1 MGSTSPLRK
10 GLTTAAFLLCAAAT
24 GTLALTAAS
33 AATDASDASARA
45 RDLVAAD
52 LATRAAALGLVAGDI
67 ADFAVTDVVPT
78 RHNGLTHVYLRQ
90 RVNGLEIA
98 GAEMNYS
105 FRRAGDVFT
114 RVGNFVPNVAARAAE
129 TARDPYLSADEAV
142 IAAAAAL
149 GLGAVDR
156 LDVVA
161 SPGGKERAAVLANPE
176 VSELPIPVRLRYYR
190 IPDTDELHLVW
201 NMSIKSPYGADWWE
215 LWVDAG
221 DGALVGQ
228 ANWTAEA
235 TYRVFP
241 SPNESPDNSA
251 GSRSDLVDPHTDGG
265 IASPFG
271 WHDTDGVAGAESTLT
286 IGNNVTACSDFDLP
300 ANSCDAGSQ
309 PDGGAGL
316 DFTAVVPLSLGD
328 PPQSYELAAVLNLFY
343 WNNIVHDVL
352 YQYGFDEPAG
362 NFQVNNYGRGGLGG
376 DAVNA
381 DAQDNSGTNNA
392 NFATP
397 IDGLQPRMQMFVW
410 NAPQNIHE
418 NSPTLRDFPA
428 GAAATDGSWGFVP
441 PFSLTNDLVF
451 INDAQGADPN
461 DGCCATADG
470 RCASPQPWGV
480 TGKIALLRRGNCEF
494 GAKARNAQDAG
505 AVGTII
511 INNGSNGVAGMGGGV
526 YGSGVTTPT
535 QMIGKANG
543 NLLVAEIALPATVN
557 VTMSSTAALPNRDSD
572 LDAGV
577 IAHEY
582 GHGVSNRLTGG
593 PANVSCLQNTEQAGE
608 GWSDWMTLF
617 LHAEAGDT
625 RTTERSVGGYV
636 TFEPVNT
643 AGYIGIRRYPYTTD
657 NTVNPLTYAGV
668 GDTAN
673 SQPHGIGTIWATT
686 LWEAYW
692 NLVDIDGYD
701 GDIYNGTGGNNV
713 AFQLVIDGLKL
724 QACSPSFVQARDA
737 ILAADVADYD
747 GDHECAL
754 WTAFAE
760 RGLGTAA
767 STGASSG
774 DRIVTESFLLP
785 AQCGANQIFSSSF
798 GHGDFSHWS
807 SAVP

>member
-1 MGSTSPLRK
+1 MGPVFSFRN
-10 GLTTAAFLLCAAAT
+10 GLATAAVLLCATAT
-24 GTLALTAAS
+24 GAFAAQ
-33 AATDASDASARA
+33 AGSDAAARRIALDYLGARA
-45 RDLVAAD
+45 SSGALGAQPAD
-52 LATRAAALGLVAGDI
+52 LADL
-67 ADFAVTDVVPT
+67 AVTDQYQT
-78 RHNGLTHVYLRQ
+78 RHNGVTHLYLRQ
-90 RVNGLEIA
+90 RIHGLEVDGTEYGVHLDRHGRVLFADGSFVRDLAQRADAA
-98 GAEMNYS
+98 GEKPRIN
-105 FRRAGDVFT
+105 
-114 RVGNFVPNVAARAAE
+114 
-129 TARDPYLSADEAV
+129 ADAAV
-142 IAAAAAL
+142 IAAAARL
-149 GLGAVDR
+149 GLGAVDA
-156 LDVVA
+156 LDLVEAELGAVDQ
-161 SPGGKERAAVLANPE
+161 RALFANPA
-176 VSELPIPVRLRYYR
+176 VSEQPIPVRLRYYR
-190 IPDTDELHLVW
+190 IPGTDELHLVW
-201 NMSIKSPYGADWWE
+201 NLSIKSPYGADWWE

-221 DGALVGQ
+221 NGDLVGQ

-241 SPNESPDNSA
+241 SPNESPDNSS
-251 GSRSDLVDPHTDGG
+251 GLRSDLVDPYTDGG

-271 WHDTDGVAGAESTLT
+271 WHDTNGIAGAESNFTV
-286 IGNNVTACSDFDLP
+286 GNNVTACSDFDLP
-300 ANSCDAGSQ
+300 ANSCDPGSQ
-309 PDGGAGL
+309 PDGGAAL
-316 DFTAVVPLSLGD
+316 DFTTVAPLSLGD

-343 WNNIVHDVL
+343 WNNIMHDVL

-397 IDGLQPRMQMFVW
+397 ADGQQPRMQMYVW

-418 NSPTLRDFPA
+418 SSPTVRDFAA
-428 GAAATDGSWGFVP
+428 GAAATDGSWGFAP
-441 PFSLTNDLVF
+441 PFSVTNDLVY
-451 INDAQGADPN
+451 ILDGQGADPN

-470 RCASPQPWGV
+470 RCATAQAWGV

-505 AVGTII
+505 AIGTII

-526 YGSGVTTPT
+526 YGTGVTTPT
-535 QMIGKANG
+535 QMIGKDNG
-543 NLLVAEIALPATVN
+543 NLLVAEIGLPATVN
-557 VTMSSTAALPNRDSD
+557 VTMSSVAALPDRDSD

-593 PANVSCLQNTEQAGE
+593 PGNVSCLQNVEQAGE
-608 GWSDWMTLF
+608 GWSDWMTLV
-617 LHAEAGDT
+617 LHAEPGDT

-673 SQPHGIGTIWATT
+673 SQPHGIGTIWATA

-701 GDIYNGTGGNNV
+701 PDIYNGTGGNNV

-737 ILAADVADYD
+737 ILAADAADYD

-754 WTAFAE
+754 WRAFAE

-767 STGASSG
+767 STGASSN
-774 DRIVTESFLLP
+774 DRVVTESFLLP
-785 AQCGANQIFSSSF
+785 AQCGANYIFSSSF
-798 GHGDFSHWS
+798 GHGDLAHWS
-807 SAVP
+807 SSVP